1 MKPDI
6 IAALYE
12 AEQRAARLER
22 ERIIRALHKTG
33 RLTLVARTIY
43 YEQSLDHPAPER
55 DLEKIRKTLDLQ
67 GERE

>member
-12 AEQRAARLER
+12 AEQHAARMER
-22 ERIIRALHKTG
+22 ERIRRALHQTG
-33 RLTLVARTIY
+33 SLAAIARTIY

-67 GERE
+67 GEIV